1 MKIALPT
8 DWFQTLL
15 RLPES
20 MKTDTM
26 ELEDNEGDV
35 LMQTIDKAIGQLE
48 EFRQQE
54 GVMLQKLF
62 TQKIDNIA
70 SLLKEVE
77 PYEQERVEKIKV
89 RIHEALSK
97 IENFDYDKNR
107 FEQEMIFYIEKL
119 DINEEKHRLDN
130 HLKYFIETMASGK
143 GQGKNSVLS
152 VKKWGERS
160 TH

>member
-70 SLLKEVE
+70 SLLKEV
-77 PYEQERVEKIKV
+77 
-89 RIHEALSK
+89 
-97 IENFDYDKNR
+97 
-107 FEQEMIFYIEKL
+107 
-119 DINEEKHRLDN
+119 
-130 HLKYFIETMASGK
+130 
-143 GQGKNSVLS
+143 
-152 VKKWGERS
+152 
-160 TH
+160 

>member
-54 GVMLQKLF
+54 GVMLQKLIYPKDR
-62 TQKIDNIA
+62 Q
-70 SLLKEVE
+70 
-77 PYEQERVEKIKV
+77 Y
-89 RIHEALSK
+89 RIPSQ
-97 IENFDYDKNR
+97 R
-107 FEQEMIFYIEKL
+107 
-119 DINEEKHRLDN
+119 
-130 HLKYFIETMASGK
+130 G
-143 GQGKNSVLS
+143 
-152 VKKWGERS
+152 
-160 TH
+160 

>member
-97 IENFDYDKNR
+97 IEF
-107 FEQEMIFYIEKL
+107 
-119 DINEEKHRLDN
+119 RL
-130 HLKYFIETMASGK
+130 
-143 GQGKNSVLS
+143 
-152 VKKWGERS
+152 
-160 TH
+160 